1 VHKKAMMIAT
11 MNNARFVSSS
21 LSSSGLGKKKADK
34 KDAGNRI
41 IRRSDDA
48 SSCSSRSSGAAH
60 PLTRR
65 NGGGRKS
72 TPRGRNEVSIDGCLC
87 RATTSYSRRRRR
99 NFSTTSISSSSS
111 SSSSSRGVLTRG
123 ALFDDD
129 GRKEKDTIRNH
140 YANGKNTTSIRMR
153 GRERRKVSTLVV
165 FAGEGDESGE
175 GEGETTKSGEE
186 SGVLVPSEKNYDDDA
201 DDDEEPNFGVKP
213 PELATFH
220 RKTALFAIS
229 VGFAVF
235 YGFPKPDVLTS
246 EAWQLL
252 AIFLATITGLVLKP
266 LPVGAWAFGAMTVSL
281 LTKTL
286 TFDQALSSVSNQVV
300 WLILVTAFFARAFV
314 KTGFGDRL
322 ALLFVSVA
330 GQSSLRLAY
339 GFQLAEA
346 LLSPAMPSTTARAAG
361 VFIPV
366 IKSLDPRTQEYL
378 VGQQLQGT
386 GATSAFLM
394 SGAAQNFLCMQ
405 IAIGM
410 GIPFVN
416 PFNEWAVAAFVPAL
430 ICMLVTPLIVFIVD
444 PPLLNATPKAPME
457 AAKKLQ
463 AMGPL
468 TEIEK
473 RMCLS
478 LGTTVFLWVFGAPL
492 GIAAVVAAMTGL
504 CLMLISGVL
513 SWDDALEQ
521 KGAWDTLIWF
531 AILIGMSQQ
540 LNDLGVIEWLSGF
553 VRDFLISW
561 NLVGTSA
568 FVALHLAY
576 FLSHYMFASQSA
588 HVGALYGAFLT
599 MMIAGGVPPKLAAI
613 SLAMNTN
620 TFGGLTHYASGQ
632 AAVYYGSGKI
642 GLEKLWK
649 QGLYVSCV
657 HAFIWSTVGMAW
669 WSICG
674 IF

>member
-1 VHKKAMMIAT
+1 MLL
-11 MNNARFVSSS
+11 N
-21 LSSSGLGKKKADK
+21 
-34 KDAGNRI
+34 
-41 IRRSDDA
+41 
-48 SSCSSRSSGAAH
+48 
-60 PLTRR
+60 
-65 NGGGRKS
+65 
-72 TPRGRNEVSIDGCLC
+72 
-87 RATTSYSRRRRR
+87 
-99 NFSTTSISSSSS
+99 SSSSS
-111 SSSSSRGVLTRG
+111 LLFGRSTTTKTSSCALMKSFSDVGNGGSFDRRFLRRRLRRRRKSDSSWFSSSSLASG
-123 ALFDDD
+123 ALVPQKKTNDAYDEMKS
-129 GRKEKDTIRNH
+129 RANNNNTNNKYTISRVL
-140 YANGKNTTSIRMR
+140 RR
-153 GRERRKVSTLVV
+153 GENERRKRAALFLRAS
-165 FAGEGDESGE
+165 AGGDE
-175 GEGETTKSGEE
+175 GEE
-186 SGVLVPSEKNYDDDA
+186 NASLSAGDEQESEEVVVVPARNYDDDV

-252 AIFLATITGLVLKP
+252 AIFSATICGLVLKP

-366 IKSLDPRTQEYL
+366 IKSLDPRTQEFL
-378 VGQQLQGT
+378 IGQQLQGT

-416 PFNEWAVAAFVPAL
+416 PFNEWAVAAFVPAF
-430 ICMLVTPLIVFIVD
+430 ICMMVTPLIVFIVD

-468 TEIEK
+468 AEIEK

-478 LGTTVFLWVFGAPL
+478 LGTTVFLWIFGAPL

-669 WSICG
+669 WSVCG

>member
-1 VHKKAMMIAT
+1 MLLK
-11 MNNARFVSSS
+11 NSSSS
-21 LSSSGLGKKKADK
+21 LLFGRSATTKSTSFCALSKSFSDVGNGGSFDRRFLRRRLHRRRKSDSSWFSL
-34 KDAGNRI
+34 N
-41 IRRSDDA
+41 
-48 SSCSSRSSGAAH
+48 SSLASGALVPQKKTMDACDEMKSRANNNNTNNKYTISRV
-60 PLTRR
+60 LRR
-65 NGGGRKS
+65 GEN
-72 TPRGRNEVSIDGCLC
+72 
-87 RATTSYSRRRRR
+87 
-99 NFSTTSISSSSS
+99 
-111 SSSSSRGVLTRG
+111 
-123 ALFDDD
+123 
-129 GRKEKDTIRNH
+129 
-140 YANGKNTTSIRMR
+140 
-153 GRERRKVSTLVV
+153 ERRKRAALFLRASAGGDEGEENASLS
-165 FAGEGDESGE
+165 AGEEQES
-175 GEGETTKSGEE
+175 EE
-186 SGVLVPSEKNYDDDA
+186 VVVVPARNYDDDV

-235 YGFPKPDVLTS
+235 YGFPKPDVLTP

-252 AIFLATITGLVLKP
+252 AIFSATICGLVLKP

-366 IKSLDPRTQEYL
+366 IKSLDPRTQEFL

-416 PFNEWAVAAFVPAL
+416 PFNEWAVAAFVPAF
-430 ICMLVTPLIVFIVD
+430 ICMMVTPLIVFIVD

-468 TEIEK
+468 AEIEK

-478 LGTTVFLWVFGAPL
+478 LGTTVFLWIFGAPL

-669 WSICG
+669 WSVCG

>member
-1 VHKKAMMIAT
+1 MLLK
-11 MNNARFVSSS
+11 NSSSS
-21 LSSSGLGKKKADK
+21 LLFGRSTTTKLASFCALSKSFSDVGNGGSFDRRFLRRRLHRRRKSDSSWFSLNSLA
-34 KDAGNRI
+34 
-41 IRRSDDA
+41 
-48 SSCSSRSSGAAH
+48 SGALVPQKKTMDACDEMKSRANNNNTNNKYTISRV
-60 PLTRR
+60 LRR
-65 NGGGRKS
+65 GEN
-72 TPRGRNEVSIDGCLC
+72 
-87 RATTSYSRRRRR
+87 
-99 NFSTTSISSSSS
+99 
-111 SSSSSRGVLTRG
+111 
-123 ALFDDD
+123 
-129 GRKEKDTIRNH
+129 
-140 YANGKNTTSIRMR
+140 
-153 GRERRKVSTLVV
+153 ERRKRAALFLRASAGGDEGEENASLS
-165 FAGEGDESGE
+165 AGEEQES
-175 GEGETTKSGEE
+175 EE
-186 SGVLVPSEKNYDDDA
+186 VVVVPARNYDDDV

-252 AIFLATITGLVLKP
+252 AIFSATICGLVLKP

-366 IKSLDPRTQEYL
+366 IKSLDPRTQEFL
-378 VGQQLQGT
+378 IGQQLQGT

-416 PFNEWAVAAFVPAL
+416 PFNEWAVAAFVPAF
-430 ICMLVTPLIVFIVD
+430 ICMMVTPLIVFIVD

-468 TEIEK
+468 AEIEK

-478 LGTTVFLWVFGAPL
+478 LGTTVFLWIFGAPL

-657 HAFIWSTVGMAW
+657 HAFIWSTVGMSW
-669 WSICG
+669 WSVCG

>member
-1 VHKKAMMIAT
+1 MLLK
-11 MNNARFVSSS
+11 NSSSS
-21 LSSSGLGKKKADK
+21 LLFG
-34 KDAGNRI
+34 
-41 IRRSDDA
+41 RSTTTKT
-48 SSCSSRSSGAAH
+48 SSCALMKSFSDVGNGGSFDRRFLRRRLHRRRKSDSSWFSLNSLASGALVPQKKTMDACDEMKSRANNNNTNNKYTISRV
-60 PLTRR
+60 LRR
-65 NGGGRKS
+65 GEN
-72 TPRGRNEVSIDGCLC
+72 
-87 RATTSYSRRRRR
+87 
-99 NFSTTSISSSSS
+99 
-111 SSSSSRGVLTRG
+111 
-123 ALFDDD
+123 
-129 GRKEKDTIRNH
+129 
-140 YANGKNTTSIRMR
+140 
-153 GRERRKVSTLVV
+153 ERRKRAALFLRAS
-165 FAGEGDESGE
+165 AGGDE
-175 GEGETTKSGEE
+175 GEE
-186 SGVLVPSEKNYDDDA
+186 NASLSAGDEQESEEVVVVPARNYDDDV

-252 AIFLATITGLVLKP
+252 AIFSATICGLVLKP

-366 IKSLDPRTQEYL
+366 IKSLDPRTQEFL
-378 VGQQLQGT
+378 IGQQLQGT

-416 PFNEWAVAAFVPAL
+416 PFNEWAVAAFVPAF
-430 ICMLVTPLIVFIVD
+430 ICMMVTPLIVFIVD

-478 LGTTVFLWVFGAPL
+478 LGTTVFLWIFGAPL

-669 WSICG
+669 WSVCG

>member
-1 VHKKAMMIAT
+1 MLA
-11 MNNARFVSSS
+11 
-21 LSSSGLGKKKADK
+21 
-34 KDAGNRI
+34 
-41 IRRSDDA
+41 
-48 SSCSSRSSGAAH
+48 
-60 PLTRR
+60 
-65 NGGGRKS
+65 
-72 TPRGRNEVSIDGCLC
+72 
-87 RATTSYSRRRRR
+87 
-99 NFSTTSISSSSS
+99 SSSSS
-111 SSSSSRGVLTRG
+111 SSKAFLCGRWASLDKAAASKKRSSTFGSSSSRSTSVVV
-123 ALFDDD
+123 AEEDD
-129 GRKEKDTIRNH
+129 
-140 YANGKNTTSIRMR
+140 
-153 GRERRKVSTLVV
+153 
-165 FAGEGDESGE
+165 
-175 GEGETTKSGEE
+175 
-186 SGVLVPSEKNYDDDA
+186 DDDA
-201 DDDEEPNFGVKP
+201 KKKKNKRTERCKKSTTRGGGRRGGGVHRCRAFRGEKGDRCVFPSNAMMMGTKTNDGLMMTKETVPMRRDRIRAQQKDRRKRRSNRAGAGAAGGGEEDESNTNMYDAREDEEPNFGVKP

-252 AIFLATITGLVLKP
+252 AIFAATICGLVLKP

-286 TFDQALSSVSNQVV
+286 TFEQALSSVSNQVV

-339 GFQLAEA
+339 GFQFAEA

-405 IAIGM
+405 IAVGM

-416 PFNEWAVAAFVPAL
+416 PFNEWAEAAFVPAL
-430 ICMLVTPLIVFIVD
+430 ICLLVTPLIVFIVD

-473 RMCLS
+473 RMCFS

-492 GIAAVVAAMTGL
+492 GIAPVVAAMTGL

-531 AILIGMSQQ
+531 AILIGMSKQ

-632 AAVYYGSGKI
+632 AAVYFGSGKI
-642 GLEKLWK
+642 RLEKLWK

-669 WSICG
+669 WRICG

>member
-1 VHKKAMMIAT
+1 MMMTMFKTYAT
-11 MNNARFVSSS
+11 NTNPHFVGSNTKSGFERRKNRIMLKNSSSS
-21 LSSSGLGKKKADK
+21 LLFGRSATTTSASFCALSKSFSDVGNGGSFDRRFLRRRLHRRRKSDSSWFSL
-34 KDAGNRI
+34 N
-41 IRRSDDA
+41 
-48 SSCSSRSSGAAH
+48 SSLASGALVPQKKTMDACDEMKSRANNNNTNNKYTISRV
-60 PLTRR
+60 LRR
-65 NGGGRKS
+65 GEN
-72 TPRGRNEVSIDGCLC
+72 
-87 RATTSYSRRRRR
+87 
-99 NFSTTSISSSSS
+99 
-111 SSSSSRGVLTRG
+111 
-123 ALFDDD
+123 
-129 GRKEKDTIRNH
+129 
-140 YANGKNTTSIRMR
+140 
-153 GRERRKVSTLVV
+153 ERRKRAALFLRASAGGDEGEENASLS
-165 FAGEGDESGE
+165 AGEEQESAE
-175 GEGETTKSGEE
+175 
-186 SGVLVPSEKNYDDDA
+186 VVVPARNYDDDV

-252 AIFLATITGLVLKP
+252 AIFSATICGLVLKP

-366 IKSLDPRTQEYL
+366 IKSLDPRTQEFL
-378 VGQQLQGT
+378 IGQQLQGT

-416 PFNEWAVAAFVPAL
+416 PFNEWAVAAFVPAF
-430 ICMLVTPLIVFIVD
+430 ICMMVTPLIVFIVD

-468 TEIEK
+468 AEIEK

-478 LGTTVFLWVFGAPL
+478 LGTTVFLWIFGAPL

-669 WSICG
+669 WSVCG

>member
-1 VHKKAMMIAT
+1 MISSQTISISCSLAIDLGRNKRVIRNSRT
-11 MNNARFVSSS
+11 GSSS
-21 LSSSGLGKKKADK
+21 LTAAQSFNEN
-34 KDAGNRI
+34 NRDGEDH
-41 IRRSDDA
+41 RRTSA
-48 SSCSSRSSGAAH
+48 
-60 PLTRR
+60 RR
-65 NGGGRKS
+65 IK
-72 TPRGRNEVSIDGCLC
+72 
-87 RATTSYSRRRRR
+87 
-99 NFSTTSISSSSS
+99 SSSSS
-111 SSSSSRGVLTRG
+111 NSVISTMSNYCFSSSRSRSLMSARRERQILACSRKSDSAAAFFVNERKNEMLRIERG
-123 ALFDDD
+123 RTIAEMGLRENNKEEKEEETKEDNDDD
-129 GRKEKDTIRNH
+129 VTMALI
-140 YANGKNTTSIRMR
+140 
-153 GRERRKVSTLVV
+153 
-165 FAGEGDESGE
+165 
-175 GEGETTKSGEE
+175 
-186 SGVLVPSEKNYDDDA
+186 VPSQAEEAIEDDE

-220 RKTALFAIS
+220 KKYALFAIS
-229 VGFAVF
+229 VGLLVF
-235 YGFPKPDVLTS
+235 YGFPKPDVLTP

-252 AIFLATITGLVLKP
+252 SIFVATIIGLVLKP

-286 TFDQALSSVSNQVV
+286 TFDQALCSVANPVV
-300 WLILVTAFFARAFV
+300 WLILVCAFFARAFV

-339 GFQLAEA
+339 GFQFAEA

-405 IAIGM
+405 IAMNM
-410 GIPFVN
+410 GIPFEN
-416 PFNEWAVAAFVPAL
+416 PFNEWAIAACVPAFL
-430 ICMLVTPLIVFIVD
+430 CMIATPLIVFIID
-444 PPLLNATPKAPME
+444 PPLLNKTPKAPME
-457 AAKKLQ
+457 AAKKLKKL
-463 AMGPL
+463 GPL

-492 GIAAVVAAMTGL
+492 GIAAVVSAMVGL
-504 CLMLISGVL
+504 CLMLITGVL

-531 AILIGMSQQ
+531 AILIGMSAQ
-540 LNDLGVIEWLSGF
+540 LNNFGVIEWLSGF
-553 VRDFLISW
+553 VRDFLLSW

-568 FVALHLAY
+568 FIALHLAY

-588 HVGALYGAFLT
+588 HVGALYGAFLA

-620 TFGGLTHYASGQ
+620 VFGGLTHYASGQ

-642 GLEKLWK
+642 SLEKLWK
-649 QGLYVSCV
+649 QGLYVSAV
-657 HAFIWSTVGMAW
+657 HAFIWSTVGMTW
-669 WSICG
+669 WSIIG
-674 IF
+674 LF

>member
-1 VHKKAMMIAT
+1 MMMMLKTYTTNTNPHVVGSNTKSGFGENRI
-11 MNNARFVSSS
+11 MLLNSSSS
-21 LSSSGLGKKKADK
+21 LLFG
-34 KDAGNRI
+34 
-41 IRRSDDA
+41 RSTTTKA
-48 SSCSSRSSGAAH
+48 SSCALSKSFSDVGNGGSFDRRFLRRRLRRLRKSDSSWFSLNSLASGALVPQKKTDDACDEMKSRANNNNTNNKYTISRV
-60 PLTRR
+60 LRR
-65 NGGGRKS
+65 GEN
-72 TPRGRNEVSIDGCLC
+72 
-87 RATTSYSRRRRR
+87 
-99 NFSTTSISSSSS
+99 
-111 SSSSSRGVLTRG
+111 
-123 ALFDDD
+123 
-129 GRKEKDTIRNH
+129 
-140 YANGKNTTSIRMR
+140 
-153 GRERRKVSTLVV
+153 ERRKRAALFLRASAGGDEGEENASLS
-165 FAGEGDESGE
+165 AGEEQESA
-175 GEGETTKSGEE
+175 K
-186 SGVLVPSEKNYDDDA
+186 VVVVPARNYDDDV

-252 AIFLATITGLVLKP
+252 AIFSATICGLVLKP

-366 IKSLDPRTQEYL
+366 IKSLDPRTQEFL
-378 VGQQLQGT
+378 IGQQLQGT

-416 PFNEWAVAAFVPAL
+416 PFNEWAVAAFVPAF
-430 ICMLVTPLIVFIVD
+430 ICMMVTPLIVFIVD

-478 LGTTVFLWVFGAPL
+478 LGTTVFLWIFGAPL

-669 WSICG
+669 WSVCG

>member
-1 VHKKAMMIAT
+1 MLASQAFLGGQWALDKAA
-11 MNNARFVSSS
+11 
-21 LSSSGLGKKKADK
+21 
-34 KDAGNRI
+34 
-41 IRRSDDA
+41 A
-48 SSCSSRSSGAAH
+48 SKG
-60 PLTRR
+60 
-65 NGGGRKS
+65 
-72 TPRGRNEVSIDGCLC
+72 
-87 RATTSYSRRRRR
+87 RRRH
-99 NFSTTSISSSSS
+99 SSSSS
-111 SSSSSRGVLTRG
+111 QSRMIFAEEDDRWDLAIANKRTERGKGTRGRRGGRGGRRGGARGFRCHFAFGEKGGGCFFPSILGTQTNTNNGLMCLDDARRDALFAMSRGTTKETATR
-123 ALFDDD
+123 D
-129 GRKEKDTIRNH
+129 RIRVQKD
-140 YANGKNTTSIRMR
+140 
-153 GRERRKVSTLVV
+153 RRKRRSNRARAR
-165 FAGEGDESGE
+165 AGGKEDESNMYDA
-175 GEGETTKSGEE
+175 
-186 SGVLVPSEKNYDDDA
+186 SE
-201 DDDEEPNFGVKP
+201 DEEPNFGVKP

-252 AIFLATITGLVLKP
+252 AIFAATICGLVLKP

-286 TFDQALSSVSNQVV
+286 TFEQALSSVSNQVV

-339 GFQLAEA
+339 GFQFAEA

-405 IAIGM
+405 IAVGM

-416 PFNEWAVAAFVPAL
+416 PFNEWAEAAFVPAL
-430 ICMLVTPLIVFIVD
+430 ICLLVTPLIVFIVD

-473 RMCLS
+473 RMCFS

-492 GIAAVVAAMTGL
+492 GIAPVVAAMTGL

-531 AILIGMSQQ
+531 AILIGMSKQ

-632 AAVYYGSGKI
+632 AAVYFGSGKI
-642 GLEKLWK
+642 RLEKLWK

-669 WSICG
+669 WRICG

>member
-1 VHKKAMMIAT
+1 MLL
-11 MNNARFVSSS
+11 N
-21 LSSSGLGKKKADK
+21 
-34 KDAGNRI
+34 
-41 IRRSDDA
+41 
-48 SSCSSRSSGAAH
+48 
-60 PLTRR
+60 
-65 NGGGRKS
+65 
-72 TPRGRNEVSIDGCLC
+72 
-87 RATTSYSRRRRR
+87 
-99 NFSTTSISSSSS
+99 SSSSS
-111 SSSSSRGVLTRG
+111 LLFGRSTTTKASSCALSKSFSDVGNGGSFDRRFLRRRLHRRRKSDSSWFSSSSLASG
-123 ALFDDD
+123 ALVPQKKTNDACDEMKS
-129 GRKEKDTIRNH
+129 RANNNNNNTNNKYTISRVL
-140 YANGKNTTSIRMR
+140 RR
-153 GRERRKVSTLVV
+153 GENERRKRAALFLRASAGGDEGEENASLS
-165 FAGEGDESGE
+165 AGE
-175 GEGETTKSGEE
+175 EE
-186 SGVLVPSEKNYDDDA
+186 SAKAVVVPARNYDDDV

-252 AIFLATITGLVLKP
+252 AIFSATICGLVLKP

-366 IKSLDPRTQEYL
+366 IKSLDPRTQEFL
-378 VGQQLQGT
+378 IGQQLQGT

-416 PFNEWAVAAFVPAL
+416 PFNEWAVAAFVPAF
-430 ICMLVTPLIVFIVD
+430 ICMMVTPLIVFIVD

-478 LGTTVFLWVFGAPL
+478 LGTTVFLWIFGAPL

-669 WSICG
+669 WSVCG